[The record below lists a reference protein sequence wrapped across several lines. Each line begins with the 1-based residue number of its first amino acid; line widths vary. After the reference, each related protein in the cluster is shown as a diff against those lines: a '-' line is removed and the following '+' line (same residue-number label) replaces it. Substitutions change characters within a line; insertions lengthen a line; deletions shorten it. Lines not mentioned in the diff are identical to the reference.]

1 MGAWPF
7 EFGAEVAEI
16 LAAIPAGRVM
26 TVTAVAEGLGD
37 PVARGAVENFL
48 RHGPPDLPRGRV
60 VDDAGR
66 PLRPGPTAQRPA
78 EEGAIQV
85 NQADTIPWRMSPPR
99 LPLQRLQAEQEAMAR
114 RALLQD
120 DFDETGGIAGAD
132 VAYREDLARGAVVVL
147 DSSGTPTARSTAEV
161 PTSFPY
167 IPTYLAYREFPAV
180 AAALEPVRPSLGLL
194 MVEGHGAL
202 HPRRAGLATFV
213 GVTLDLPTL
222 GVAKGSLGFPPV
234 EGLAPGETKP
244 IQFRA
249 GVLGHAVG
257 VAHRRRP
264 IYVSPGHRISAETAV
279 RIAAAQCK
287 GHMPEPLRLADA
299 LAREKERG
307 KEV

>member
-1 MGAWPF
+1 MGSWPF
-7 EFGAEVAEI
+7 EFGDEVAEI
-16 LAAIPAGRVM
+16 LAAIPKGRVM
-26 TVTAVAEGLGD
+26 TVTGVAEALGD
-37 PVARGAVENFL
+37 PIARGAVENFL
-48 RHGPPDLPRGRV
+48 RHGPSELPIHLV

-66 PLRPGPTAQRPA
+66 PLRPGPREQGGA
-78 EEGAIQV
+78 EEAAL
-85 NQADTIPWRMSPPR
+85 QARRVDSKPWRMNRPR
-99 LPLQRLQAEQEAMAR
+99 LPLQRLRAEQEAMAR

-132 VAYREDLARGAVVVL
+132 VAYQEGLARGAVVVL
-147 DSSGTPTARSTAEV
+147 DSSGTPTARSSAEV

-180 AAALEPVRPSLGLL
+180 AAALEPVRPSFGLL

-202 HPRRAGLATFV
+202 HPRGAGLATFV

-222 GVAKGSLGFPPV
+222 GVARGSLGFPVV

-244 IQFRA
+244 IELR
-249 GVLGHAVG
+249 GRVLGYAVG

-264 IYVSPGHRISAETAV
+264 IYVSPGHRISPETAT

-287 GHMPEPLRLADA
+287 RHMPEPLRLADA
-299 LAREKERG
+299 LAGEKERG